1 MGRGV
6 GNLERE
12 KGSRQGTEVDCVVR
26 KEGRRYVLGPFAAQL
41 DTWWVTEL
49 KWLYKNS
56 FHLFTEIS
64 HLLLIMVSFSL
75 DV

>member
-1 MGRGV
+1 M
-6 GNLERE
+6 
-12 KGSRQGTEVDCVVR
+12 
-26 KEGRRYVLGPFAAQL
+26 LGPFAAQL
-41 DTWWVTEL
+41 GTWWVTEL